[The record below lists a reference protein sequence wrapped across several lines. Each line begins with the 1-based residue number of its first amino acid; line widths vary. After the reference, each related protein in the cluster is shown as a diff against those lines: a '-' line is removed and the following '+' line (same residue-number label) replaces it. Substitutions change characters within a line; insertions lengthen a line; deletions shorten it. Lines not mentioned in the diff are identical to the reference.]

1 MAERAAGDSPRRR
14 VTAAGPKTTP
24 VPKAPA
30 RTRAERVEAMSGS
43 VVTGVTATGGA
54 GDTGTVA
61 AGAGGAGSGITG
73 VEEAL
78 ASALA
83 ELEGVRPQ
91 FALKTRQ
98 VADLQASLERSNHE
112 RETLASRVAAEQE
125 KTRVAQRRLENARE
139 NHKADADAAL
149 AKSGSQQE
157 VISRQAATISAN
169 AMELAVARDAAAR
182 MKTAA
187 AAIAGL
193 ADEAARSLEDKTREK
208 APLFGAREFRAELEN
223 LAGRHAALSDA
234 HGVMLRAAQG

>member
-1 MAERAAGDSPRRR
+1 MAERAAGDSPRKAP
-14 VTAAGPKTTP
+14 AAGPKTNP

-30 RTRAERVEAMSGS
+30 RTRAERATAMGGSS
-43 VVTGVTATGGA
+43 VVTGVAASGG
-54 GDTGTVA
+54 TW
-61 AGAGGAGSGITG
+61 GASGLGGGGAGSGTTG
-73 VEEAL
+73 LEEAL

-83 ELEGVRPQ
+83 ELEGLRPQ